1 MRNQKEPKEKK
12 DKSDK
17 KEVRHY
23 DDGIASVLR
32 KPVIYEELRFFQRSD
47 VLYQLTQV
55 FCQRYYRNMVIERLT
70 KWCRLPVVLSRI

>member
-32 KPVIYEELRFFQRSD
+32 KPVIYEELRQFGIRKLSKN
-47 VLYQLTQV
+47 L
-55 FCQRYYRNMVIERLT
+55 VI
-70 KWCRLPVVLSRI
+70 